1 MFFILM
7 TSSVWLEGLEA
18 CKYNLPLVLLMSAC
32 FRFLKNL
39 EIWLTSLSDFA
50 EIEGGSFL
58 ILTGTNLY
66 LLVLSLFTMGFT
78 LGVNFDATFYLKVAE
93 LLLV

>member
-1 MFFILM
+1 M

-18 CKYNLPLVLLMSAC
+18 CAYDLPLVLSTGVY

-39 EIWLTSLSDFA
+39 EIWLIFLGNFI
-50 EIEGGSFL
+50 EIGGESFS

-66 LLVLSLFTMGFT
+66 LLPLLPLTIGFT
-78 LGVNFDATFYLKVAE
+78 LGVNFDATFCFKVAK